1 MKPYAALIRSNL
13 RLMLRDRA
21 VLFFSFLFPLS
32 FFFLF
37 AQAFHASA
45 SGGAMSQVIAMVLII
60 GVLGNGFFGAGMRTV
75 QDRETGVLRRFKVA
89 PISAAPVIVA
99 SLVSGLVAYLPTVFL
114 FLFFGNAIYHAPYP
128 SQLGS
133 LILFISLGLIA
144 FRAVGMIVAS
154 VVNSAQE
161 AQIVIQMLY
170 LPMLF
175 LSGATFP
182 VGIMPVWV
190 QTIAQ
195 FLPATYLFQGITS
208 ILLGGESV
216 TKNLVSVFALLT
228 TLAVCLLI
236 GVKLFRWEKE
246 EKIAKGAKW
255 WILAVLA
262 PFFLMGVYQTS
273 TRQNIEK
280 AKILERTSRRRG
292 SELFQHVKIFVGDG
306 RVIED
311 GAVLVKNERIAEV
324 FSSPPADTQSF
335 AASVIESSG
344 KTLLPGLI
352 DMRVHIGMPGGVYRD
367 VAKYADPSAPYRRLA
382 AYLYCGITAVCSVGG
397 SSPIREA
404 MNADKYD
411 GARLFSCEQAE
422 ASTFAL
428 SGSEAAYDFQTGN
441 PELLS
446 RSLLQ
451 QVGPADLIA
460 STREATVKNRGHA
473 VLPLATQNLLRAF
486 QAGATLIAGSDAGNM
501 LVLHGPTIQHELE
514 LWVKAGIP
522 PAAALKAATY
532 NAARSLRAGDRIGLI
547 KKSYEATFILLDG
560 DPLAD
565 ISNLEHINS
574 VYFRGGHIN
583 RSALFGQFK
592 P

>member
-1 MKPYAALIRSNL
+1 MKAYTALIRSNL

-45 SGGAMSQVIAMVLII
+45 NGGAMSQVIAMVLII

-128 SQLGS
+128 SHLGS
-133 LILFISLGLIA
+133 LIVFISLGLVA

-161 AQIVIQMLY
+161 AQIVIQILY

-182 VGIMPVWV
+182 VSIMPLWV

-195 FLPATYLFQGITS
+195 FLPATYLFQGISS

-216 TKNLVSVFALLT
+216 FRNLVSVFALLT

-262 PFFLMGVYQTS
+262 PFFLMGIYQTF
-273 TRQNIEK
+273 TKQNIEK
-280 AKILERTSRRRG
+280 AKILERSSRRRG

-306 RVIED
+306 DVIED
-311 GAVLVKNERIAEV
+311 GAVLIKDERIAEV
-324 FSSPPADTQSF
+324 FTTPPANTQSF
-335 AASVIESSG
+335 EANVIESSG

-352 DMRVHIGMPGGVYRD
+352 DMRVHMAASPDVYRN
-367 VAKYADPSAPYRRLA
+367 LA
-382 AYLYCGITAVCSVGG
+382 AYLYSGITAVCNVDQSM
-397 SSPIREA
+397 RQA
-404 MNADKYD
+404 ANADKYD
-411 GARLFSCEQAE
+411 GARLFSCEPAQAPE
-422 ASTFAL
+422 PSL
-428 SGSEAAYDFQTGN
+428 SGAEAAYDFATGN
-441 PELLS
+441 PEFLN
-446 RSLLQ
+446 RSLLR
-451 QVGPADLIA
+451 QVGPAILIA
-460 STREATVKNRGHA
+460 STREATLKNRGHTATSTLPIA
-473 VLPLATQNLLRAF
+473 VENLLRAF
-486 QAGATLIAGSDAGNM
+486 HAGVPLIAGSDAGNM

-522 PAAALKAATY
+522 PAAALEAATY
-532 NAARSLRAGDRIGLI
+532 NAAKALHTNDHLGLI
-547 KKSYEATFILLDG
+547 KKGYEATFILLDG

-565 ISNLEHINS
+565 ISNLEHINA

-583 RSALFGQFK
+583 RSSLFDQFK

>member
-1 MKPYAALIRSNL
+1 MKSYAALIRSNL
-13 RLMLRDRA
+13 RLMLRDRT
-21 VLFFSFLFPLS
+21 VLFFSFLFPLT

-37 AQAFHASA
+37 AQAFHASVN
-45 SGGAMSQVIAMVLII
+45 GGAMSQVIAMVLII

-128 SQLGS
+128 SHLGS
-133 LILFISLGLIA
+133 LIVFISLGLVA

-161 AQIVIQMLY
+161 AQIVIQILY

-182 VGIMPVWV
+182 VSMMPVWV

-195 FLPATYLFQGITS
+195 FLPATYLFQGVTS

-216 TKNLVSVFALLT
+216 IKNLASVFALLT
-228 TLAVCLLI
+228 TLAVCLFI

-262 PFFLMGVYQTS
+262 PFLLMGVYQTF
-273 TRQNIEK
+273 TKQNIEK
-280 AKILERTSRRRG
+280 AKILERNARRHG

-306 RVIED
+306 SVVED
-311 GAVLVKNERIAEV
+311 GAVLIKDEKIAEV
-324 FSSPPADTQSF
+324 FMSPPTNTQAF
-335 AASVIESSG
+335 EATVVESSG

-352 DMRVHIGMPGGVYRD
+352 DMRVHIGMSGGVDRD
-367 VAKYADPSAPYRRLA
+367 ATKSPYRRLA
-382 AYLYCGITAVCSVGG
+382 AYLYSGITAVCSAGESAQIQV
-397 SSPIREA
+397 
-404 MNADKYD
+404 NADKYD
-411 GARLFSCEQAE
+411 GARLFPCEPAQAPDL
-422 ASTFAL
+422 SL
-428 SGSEAAYDFQTGN
+428 SGAEAAYDFRTGN
-441 PELLS
+441 PELLN
-446 RSLLQ
+446 RSLLR

-473 VLPLATQNLLRAF
+473 ASSALPSASQNLLNAF
-486 QAGATLIAGSDAGNM
+486 QSGVPLIAGSDAGNI

-522 PAAALKAATY
+522 PAAALEAATY
-532 NAARSLRAGDRIGLI
+532 NAARALHADNHIGLI
-547 KKSYEATFILLDG
+547 KKGYEATFILLDG

-565 ISNLEHINS
+565 ISNLQHINA

-583 RSALFGQFK
+583 RSALFDQFK

>member
-1 MKPYAALIRSNL
+1 MKSYAALIRSNL
-13 RLMLRDRA
+13 RLMLRDRT
-21 VLFFSFLFPLS
+21 VLFFSFLFPLT

-37 AQAFHASA
+37 AQAFHALA
-45 SGGAMSQVIAMVLII
+45 NGGAMSQVIAMVLII

-128 SQLGS
+128 SHLGS
-133 LILFISLGLIA
+133 LIVFISLGLVA

-161 AQIVIQMLY
+161 AQIVVQILY

-182 VGIMPVWV
+182 VSMMPVWV

-216 TKNLVSVFALLT
+216 LKNLASVFALLT

-262 PFFLMGVYQTS
+262 PFFLMGVYQTF
-273 TRQNIEK
+273 TKQNIEK
-280 AKILERTSRRRG
+280 AKILERSSRRRG
-292 SELFQHVKIFVGDG
+292 SELFEHVKIFVGDG
-306 RVIED
+306 SVIED
-311 GAVLVKNERIAEV
+311 GAMLIKNEKIAEV
-324 FSSPPADTQSF
+324 FTSPPVNTQAF
-335 AASVIESSG
+335 EATVLESSG

-352 DMRVHIGMPGGVYRD
+352 DMRVHIGMSGGVDRD
-367 VAKYADPSAPYRRLA
+367 VTKSPYRRLA
-382 AYLYCGITAVCSVGG
+382 AYLYSGITAVCSVGE
-397 SSPIREA
+397 SA
-404 MNADKYD
+404 QTQVNADKYD
-411 GARLFSCEQAE
+411 GARLFSCEPAQAPE
-422 ASTFAL
+422 LSL
-428 SGSEAAYDFQTGN
+428 SGAEAAYDFQTGN
-441 PELLS
+441 PELLN
-446 RSLLQ
+446 RSLLR

-460 STREATVKNRGHA
+460 STREATMNNRGHVA
-473 VLPLATQNLLRAF
+473 VSALPLAGQNLLKAF
-486 QAGATLIAGSDAGNM
+486 QSGVRLIAGSDAGNM
-501 LVLHGPTIQHELE
+501 LILHGPTIQHELE
-514 LWVKAGIP
+514 LWLKAGIP
-522 PAAALKAATY
+522 PAAALEAATY
-532 NAARSLRAGDRIGLI
+532 NAARALHADNHIGLI
-547 KKSYEATFILLDG
+547 KKGYEATFILLDG

-565 ISNLEHINS
+565 ISNLQHINA

-583 RSALFGQFK
+583 RSALFDQFK

>member
-1 MKPYAALIRSNL
+1 MKPYLALIRSNL
-13 RLMLRDRA
+13 RLMVRDRA

-37 AQAFHASA
+37 AQIFHASA

-99 SLVSGLVAYLPTVFL
+99 SLVSGLAAYLPTVFL
-114 FLFFGNAIYHAPYP
+114 YLFFGNTIYHAPYP
-128 SQLGS
+128 SHLGS
-133 LILFISLGLIA
+133 LIVFISLGLVA

-161 AQIVIQMLY
+161 AQIVIQILY
-170 LPMLF
+170 LPMLL

-182 VGIMPVWV
+182 VSIMPLWV

-208 ILLGGESV
+208 ILLGGESIF
-216 TKNLVSVFALLT
+216 KNLVSVFALLT

-262 PFFLMGVYQTS
+262 PFLLMGVYQTF

-280 AKILERTSRRRG
+280 AKILERSSRRRG
-292 SELFQHVKIFVGDG
+292 SALFQHVKIFVGDG
-306 RVIED
+306 GVIED
-311 GAVLVKNERIAEV
+311 GAVLVKDEKIAEV
-324 FSSPPADTQSF
+324 FSTAPSDTQSLQ
-335 AASVIESSG
+335 ANVIESSG

-352 DMRVHIGMPGGVYRD
+352 DMRIHIGASPDVYRH
-367 VAKYADPSAPYRRLA
+367 LA
-382 AYLYCGITAVCSVGG
+382 AYLYSGITAVCNVDQS
-397 SSPIREA
+397 IREA
-404 MNADKYD
+404 ASAEKYD
-411 GARLFSCEQAE
+411 GARLFSCEPAQARE
-422 ASTFAL
+422 LSL
-428 SGSEAAYDFQTGN
+428 SGAEAAYDFETGN
-441 PELLS
+441 PELLN
-446 RSLLQ
+446 RALLR
-451 QVGPADLIA
+451 QVGPADRIA
-460 STREATVKNRGHA
+460 ATREATLKNRGHA
-473 VLPLATQNLLRAF
+473 ATSTLPRANQSLFESF
-486 QAGATLIAGSDAGNM
+486 QSGATLIAASDAGNM

-522 PAAALKAATY
+522 PAAALQAATY
-532 NAARSLRAGDRIGLI
+532 NAARALHADDRLGVI
-547 KKSYEATFILLDG
+547 KKGYEATFILLDG

-565 ISNLEHINS
+565 ISNLEHINA

-583 RSALFGQFK
+583 RSALFDQFK

>member
-1 MKPYAALIRSNL
+1 MPIDA
-13 RLMLRDRA
+13 
-21 VLFFSFLFPLS
+21 
-32 FFFLF
+32 
-37 AQAFHASA
+37 
-45 SGGAMSQVIAMVLII
+45 
-60 GVLGNGFFGAGMRTV
+60 FFGARMLTV

-99 SLVSGLVAYLPTVFL
+99 SLISGLVAYLPTVFL
-114 FLFFGNAIYHAPYP
+114 FLFFGKVIYHAPYP
-128 SQLGS
+128 PRLAS
-133 LILFISLGLIA
+133 LIVFISLGLVA

-161 AQIVIQMLY
+161 AQIVIQILY

-182 VGIMPVWV
+182 VSLMPQWV

-216 TKNLVSVFALLT
+216 MKNLVSVFALLT

-262 PFFLMGVYQTS
+262 PFFLMGVYQTF
-273 TRQNIEK
+273 TRQNIQK
-280 AKILERTSRRRG
+280 AKVLERSAGRRR
-292 SELFQHVKIFVGDG
+292 SELFQHVKIFVGN
-306 RVIED
+306 RTVIDD
-311 GAVLVKNERIAEV
+311 GAVLVKDEKIAEL
-324 FSSPPADTQSF
+324 FSSPPADTHSLE
-335 AASVIESSG
+335 ATVIESSG

-352 DMRVHIGMPGGVYRD
+352 DMRVHIGMPGGIYRD
-367 VAKYADPSAPYRRLA
+367 ATKYADPSAPYRRLA
-382 AYLYCGITAVCSVGG
+382 AYLYCGITAVCSVGD
-397 SSPIREA
+397 SNQTLAVREA

-411 GARLFSCEQAE
+411 GARLFSCEPAE

-428 SGSEAAYDFQTGN
+428 SGSEAAYDFRTGN
-441 PELLS
+441 PGLLN

-460 STREATVKNRGHA
+460 STREATVKNRGQA
-473 VLPLATQNLLRAF
+473 VPPLATQNLLRAF
-486 QAGATLIAGSDAGNM
+486 QAGATLTAGSDAGNM
-501 LVLHGPTIQHELE
+501 LVLHGPSIQHELD
-514 LWVKAGIP
+514 LWVI
-522 PAAALKAATY
+522 AT
-532 NAARSLRAGDRIGLI
+532 G
-547 KKSYEATFILLDG
+547 
-560 DPLAD
+560 
-565 ISNLEHINS
+565 
-574 VYFRGGHIN
+574 
-583 RSALFGQFK
+583 FK
-592 P
+592 PNALGYIAF

>member
-182 VGIMPVWV
+182 VSMMPVWV

-246 EKIAKGAKW
+246 EKIARGAKW

-273 TRQNIEK
+273 TKQNIEK

-306 RVIED
+306 SVIED
-311 GAVLVKNERIAEV
+311 GAVLVKNEKIAEV
-324 FSSPPADTQSF
+324 FSSAPADTRSF
-335 AASVIESSG
+335 QATVIESSG

-352 DMRVHIGMPGGVYRD
+352 DMRVHIGMP
-367 VAKYADPSAPYRRLA
+367 AKAPYRHLA
-382 AYLYCGITAVCSVGG
+382 AYLYSGITAVCSVGD
-397 SSPIREA
+397 SSQTFAVREA
-404 MNADKYD
+404 MNADKYE

-428 SGSEAAYDFQTGN
+428 SGSEADYDFRTGN
-441 PELLS
+441 PELLN
-446 RSLLQ
+446 RSLLR

-460 STREATVKNRGHA
+460 STREATIKNRGHA
-473 VLPLATQNLLRAF
+473 AVSTLPAASRNLLSAF
-486 QAGATLIAGSDAGNM
+486 QSGATLTAGSDAGNM

-522 PAAALKAATY
+522 PTAALEAATY
-532 NAARSLRAGDRIGLI
+532 NAARSLHAGDRIGLI
-547 KKSYEATFILLDG
+547 KNGYEATFILLDG

-565 ISNLEHINS
+565 ISNVEHINA

-583 RSALFGQFK
+583 RSALFDQFK

>member
-1 MKPYAALIRSNL
+1 MKSYAALIRSNL
-13 RLMLRDRA
+13 RLMLRDRT
-21 VLFFSFLFPLS
+21 VLFFSFLFPLT

-37 AQAFHASA
+37 AQAFHALA
-45 SGGAMSQVIAMVLII
+45 NGGAMSQVIAMVLII

-128 SQLGS
+128 SHLGS
-133 LILFISLGLIA
+133 LIVFVSLGLVA

-161 AQIVIQMLY
+161 AQIVVQILY

-182 VGIMPVWV
+182 VSMMPVWV

-195 FLPATYLFQGITS
+195 FLPATYLFQGVTS

-216 TKNLVSVFALLT
+216 LKNLASVFALLT

-246 EKIAKGAKW
+246 ERIAKGAKW

-262 PFFLMGVYQTS
+262 PFFLMGVYQTF
-273 TRQNIEK
+273 TKQNIEK
-280 AKILERTSRRRG
+280 AKILERNARRHG

-306 RVIED
+306 SVVED
-311 GAVLVKNERIAEV
+311 GAVLIKDEKIAEV
-324 FSSPPADTQSF
+324 FTSPPTNTQ
-335 AASVIESSG
+335 ALEATVVESSG

-352 DMRVHIGMPGGVYRD
+352 DMRVHIGTPGDVYRH
-367 VAKYADPSAPYRRLA
+367 LA
-382 AYLYCGITAVCSVGG
+382 AYLYSGITAVCSVGG
-397 SSPIREA
+397 SA
-404 MNADKYD
+404 QTQVNADKYD
-411 GARLFSCEQAE
+411 GASLFSCEPAPP
-422 ASTFAL
+422 SGLSL
-428 SGSEAAYDFQTGN
+428 SGPEAAYDFRTGN
-441 PELLS
+441 PELLN
-446 RSLLQ
+446 RSLLR

-460 STREATVKNRGHA
+460 STREAILKNRGHTA
-473 VLPLATQNLLRAF
+473 VSALPLATRNLLQAF
-486 QAGATLIAGSDAGNM
+486 RSGVPLVAGSDAGNL

-522 PAAALKAATY
+522 PTAALEAATY
-532 NAARSLRAGDRIGLI
+532 NAARALHADDRFGLI
-547 KKSYEATFILLDG
+547 KKGYEATFILLDG

-565 ISNLEHINS
+565 ISNLEHINA

-583 RSALFGQFK
+583 RSALFDQFR

>member
-1 MKPYAALIRSNL
+1 MKSYVALIRSNL

-21 VLFFSFLFPLS
+21 VLFFSLLFPLS

-45 SGGAMSQVIAMVLII
+45 SAGAMSQIIAMVLII

-75 QDRETGVLRRFKVA
+75 QDREAGVLRRFKVA

-114 FLFFGNAIYHAPYP
+114 FLFFGKVIYHAPYP
-128 SQLGS
+128 PRLTS
-133 LILFISLGLIA
+133 LLVFISLGLVA

-161 AQIVIQMLY
+161 AQIVIQILY

-182 VGIMPVWV
+182 IGMMPIWV

-208 ILLGGESV
+208 ILLTGETV
-216 TKNLVSVFALLT
+216 INNLVSVFALLT

-262 PFFLMGVYQTS
+262 PFFLMGFYQTF

-280 AKILERTSRRRG
+280 SKVLERSADRRR
-292 SELFQHVKIFVGDG
+292 SELFQHVKVFVGNG
-306 RVIED
+306 SVIED
-311 GAVLVKNERIAEV
+311 GAVLVKDEKIAGV
-324 FSSPPADTQSF
+324 FAAPPADTQSF
-335 AASVIESSG
+335 HATVIESSG
-344 KTLLPGLI
+344 KTLLPGLV
-352 DMRVHIGMPGGVYRD
+352 DMRVHIGTSGDVYRH
-367 VAKYADPSAPYRRLA
+367 LA
-382 AYLYCGITAVCSVGG
+382 AYLYSGITAVCSVDH
-397 SSPIREA
+397 SMREA
-404 MNADKYD
+404 ANADKYD
-411 GARLFSCEQAE
+411 GAGLFSCEHPEGPKLSLSRVE
-422 ASTFAL
+422 AD
-428 SGSEAAYDFQTGN
+428 YDFETGN
-441 PELLS
+441 PELLN
-446 RSLLQ
+446 RSLLR
-451 QVGPADLIA
+451 QVGPAGLIA
-460 STREATVKNRGHA
+460 STREATLKNRGRTA
-473 VLPLATQNLLRAF
+473 VSALPVASQSLLQAF
-486 QAGATLIAGSDAGNM
+486 QSGVPLLAGSDAGNM

-522 PAAALKAATY
+522 PAAALEAATY
-532 NAARSLRAGDRIGLI
+532 NAARALHVDDHIGLI
-547 KKSYEATFILLDG
+547 KKGYEATFILLDG

-565 ISNLEHINS
+565 ISNLQHINA

-583 RSALFGQFK
+583 RSALFDQFK